1 MILGPYGVDSWRKRT
16 KGRKCPPIL
25 CNQLF
30 AVEKTNME
38 LRGPTVAWTEGRV
51 LRIIPTVETTTNMK
65 EMKETAC
72 WQHEML
78 FSFFVYIL

>member
-1 MILGPYGVDSWRKRT
+1 
-16 KGRKCPPIL
+16 
-25 CNQLF
+25 
-30 AVEKTNME
+30 ME

-72 WQHEML
+72 CSMKC
-78 FSFFVYIL
+78 